1 MAKVLI
7 IDDDVEMCMML
18 ADLAE
23 SIKHQAEFTHTL
35 SDGFNRAVSGNFDL
49 IFLDVKMPD
58 GNGLE
63 ILKKIKDILFPP
75 EVIIITGAGDSDGAE
90 IAIKN
95 GAWDY
100 LQKPLSPKNIIL
112 PLTRVLEYRDGLKK
126 SSKPLFVLNREGIVG
141 DGPKIKKC
149 LTTMAHAAATDV
161 NVFITGETGTGKE
174 LFARAIHRN
183 SRRSGNPFIVVD
195 CAALPGTLI
204 ESTLFGH
211 EKGAFTGADQSK
223 EGLIRQADGGTLFLD
238 EVGELSPRLQ
248 KAFLRVLQE
257 RCFRPVGSKKEI
269 KSDFRLIAATNS
281 ELDQMVDKQLF
292 RKDFLYRLKSIC
304 ITLPPLRDR
313 LEDIKDLVV
322 DLTDRIFAHHQIE
335 PKGYSPDFI
344 TALSRYEWPGN
355 IRELLNTLES
365 AISQALYEPILFP
378 KHLPEP
384 IRIKM
389 TQSTLATLP
398 SVAHIDATWSRGD
411 NKNSG
416 MPSFKIFRESS
427 LVSAEIRYFSKLMVL
442 TRGNIKQSCAMS
454 GLSRTR
460 LYTLL
465 KKYGIDRTGWAQK
478 KPPTL

>member
-23 SIKHQAEFTHTL
+23 SIKHESEFTHTL
-35 SDGFNRAVSGNFDL
+35 SDGLNRVVSGNFDL
-49 IFLDVKMPD
+49 IFLDVRMPD

-63 ILKKIKDILFPP
+63 ILKKIRDIPFPP
-75 EVIIITGAGDSDGAE
+75 EVIIITGAGDSGGAE

-112 PLTRVLEYRDGLKK
+112 PLTRVLQYRDGLKK
-126 SSKPLFVLNREGIVG
+126 SAKPPFILNREGIIG
-141 DGPKIKKC
+141 DSPKIKKC
-149 LTTMAHAAATDV
+149 LTTMAQAANTEV
-161 NVFITGETGTGKE
+161 NAFITGETGTGKE

-183 SRRSGNPFIVVD
+183 SRRAEYPFIVVD
-195 CAALPGTLI
+195 CAALPETLI

-238 EVGELSPRLQ
+238 EVGELSLKLQ

-257 RCFRPVGSKKEI
+257 RCFRPVGSKREI
-269 KSDFRLIAATNS
+269 KSDFRLIAATNR
-281 ELDQMVDKQLF
+281 ELDQMVGKQLF
-292 RKDFLYRLKSIC
+292 RKDFLYRLKSIS
-304 ITLPPLRDR
+304 IKLPPLRDR

-322 DLTDRIFAHHQIE
+322 YLTDKIFTHNQID

-355 IRELLNTLES
+355 IRELLNTLE
-365 AISQALYEPILFP
+365 ATISKALYEPILFP

-389 TQSTLATLP
+389 AQAMLTTAPLSIN
-398 SVAHIDATWSRGD
+398 IDDSGPIND

-416 MPSFKIFRESS
+416 MPSFKRFRESALADVES
-427 LVSAEIRYFSKLMVL
+427 RYFSQLMEL
-442 TRGNIKQSCAMS
+442 THGNIKQSCAIS

-465 KKYGIDRTGWAQK
+465 KKHGIDRTGWSQK
-478 KPPTL
+478 KRV

>member
-1 MAKVLI
+1 MAKILI
-7 IDDDVEMCMML
+7 IDDDMEMCMML

-23 SIKHQAEFTHTL
+23 SIKHEAEFTHTL
-35 SDGFNRAVSGNFDL
+35 FDGLNRAVSGNFDL
-49 IFLDVKMPD
+49 IFLDVRMPD
-58 GNGLE
+58 GNGLK
-63 ILKKIKDILFPP
+63 ILKKIRAIPFPP

-112 PLTRVLEYRDGLKK
+112 PLTRVLQYRDGLTK
-126 SSKPLFVLNREGIVG
+126 SSKPPFILNREGIIG
-141 DGPKIKKC
+141 KSPKIKKC
-149 LTTMAHAAATDV
+149 LTTMAQAANTDV
-161 NVFITGETGTGKE
+161 NVFITGATGTGKE

-183 SRRSGNPFIVVD
+183 SRRSENPFVVVD
-195 CAALPGTLI
+195 CAALPETLI

-238 EVGELSPRLQ
+238 EVGELSPKLQ

-257 RCFRPVGSKKEI
+257 RRFRPVGSKKEI
-269 KSDFRLIAATNS
+269 KSDFRLIAATNR
-281 ELDQMVDKQLF
+281 ELDQMVRKKMF

-304 ITLPPLRDR
+304 IQLPPLRDR

-322 DLTDRIFAHHQIE
+322 YLTDKIFTRYRID

-344 TALSRYEWPGN
+344 TALSQYEWPGN
-355 IRELLNTLES
+355 IRELLNTLE
-365 AISQALYEPILFP
+365 ATISKALYEPILFP

-389 TQSTLATLP
+389 AQSTLTTAP
-398 SVAHIDATWSRGD
+398 SSEHIETAWSHDD
-411 NKNSG
+411 NDKSSR
-416 MPSFKIFRESS
+416 MPSFKIYRESS
-427 LVSAEIRYFSKLMVL
+427 LARVESRYFGKLMEL
-442 TRGNIKQSCAMS
+442 THGNIKQSCAIS

-465 KKYGIDRTGWAQK
+465 KKHGIDRTGWSQK
-478 KPPTL
+478 NYR

>member
-18 ADLAE
+18 ADLAGSIRHE
-23 SIKHQAEFTHTL
+23 SEFAHTL
-35 SDGFNRAVSGNFDL
+35 SDGLNRAVSGNFDL
-49 IFLDVKMPD
+49 VFLDVKMPD

-63 ILKKIKDILFPP
+63 ILKKIRAVPFPP

-100 LQKPLSPKNIIL
+100 LQKPLSPKHIIL
-112 PLTRVLEYRDGLKK
+112 PLTRVLQYRDGLKK
-126 SSKPLFVLNREGIVG
+126 SSKPPLLLNREGIIG
-141 DGPKIKKC
+141 NSLKIREC
-149 LTTMAHAAATDV
+149 LTTMAQAANTDV

-183 SRRSGNPFIVVD
+183 SHRSDNPFIVVD
-195 CAALPGTLI
+195 CAALPETLV

-257 RCFRPVGSKKEI
+257 RSFRPVGSKKEI
-269 KSDFRLIAATNS
+269 KSDFRLIAATNR
-281 ELDQMVDKQLF
+281 ELDQMVGKQMF

-304 ITLPPLRDR
+304 IKLPPLRDR
-313 LEDIKDLVV
+313 MEDIKDLVV
-322 DLTDRIFAHHQIE
+322 YLTDKIFTRHQID

-344 TALSRYEWPGN
+344 TALSQYEWPGN
-355 IRELLNTLES
+355 IRELLNTLE
-365 AISQALYEPILFP
+365 ATISQALYEPILFP

-389 TQSTLATLP
+389 AQSTLTNAP
-398 SVAHIDATWSRGD
+398 RSSHIESTWAGDD
-411 NKNSG
+411 NKNSQI
-416 MPSFKIFRESS
+416 PSFKIFRESS
-427 LVSAEIRYFSKLMVL
+427 IASAESRYFSKLMEL
-442 TRGNIKQSCAMS
+442 THGNIKQSCAIS

-465 KKYGIDRTGWAQK
+465 KKHGIDRTGWSQK
-478 KPPTL
+478 KRM

>member
-7 IDDDVEMCMML
+7 IDDDMEMCMML

-35 SDGFNRAVSGNFDL
+35 FDGLNRVVSGNFDL

-63 ILKKIKDILFPP
+63 ILKKIRAIPFPP

-112 PLTRVLEYRDGLKK
+112 PLTRVLQYRDGLTK
-126 SSKPLFVLNREGIVG
+126 SSKPPFILNREGIIG
-141 DGPKIKKC
+141 KSPKIKKC
-149 LTTMAHAAATDV
+149 LTTMAQAANTDV
-161 NVFITGETGTGKE
+161 NVFITGATGTGKE

-183 SRRSGNPFIVVD
+183 SRRSENPFIVVD
-195 CAALPGTLI
+195 CAALPETLI

-238 EVGELSPRLQ
+238 EVGELSPKLQ

-257 RCFRPVGSKKEI
+257 RRFRPVGSKKEI
-269 KSDFRLIAATNS
+269 KSDFRLIAATNR
-281 ELDQMVDKQLF
+281 ELDQMVRKKMF

-304 ITLPPLRDR
+304 IQLPPLRDR

-322 DLTDRIFAHHQIE
+322 YLTDKIFTRHEIDS
-335 PKGYSPDFI
+335 KGYSPDFI
-344 TALSRYEWPGN
+344 TALNQYEWPGN
-355 IRELLNTLES
+355 IRELLNTLE
-365 AISQALYEPILFP
+365 ATISKALYEPILFP

-389 TQSTLATLP
+389 AQSTLTTEP
-398 SVAHIDATWSRGD
+398 SSKHIENAWSHDDDKSSR
-411 NKNSG
+411 
-416 MPSFKIFRESS
+416 MPSFKIYRESS
-427 LVSAEIRYFSKLMVL
+427 LARVESRYFGKLMEL
-442 TRGNIKQSCAMS
+442 THGNIKQSCAIS

-465 KKYGIDRTGWAQK
+465 KKHGIDRTGWSQK
-478 KPPTL
+478 NHR